1 MKPSPEQLT
10 RLKAYYE
17 AKLFGQV
24 EINAV
29 KHKVQDGRGVFVLL
43 DARDRES
50 FLAGP
55 IRGALSVPL
64 DQAPEA
70 VKLLA
75 RDRQYVRYCWRHTR
89 HLPARLALQLGAR
102 GSVPSAMNAS
112 RRQW

>member
-1 MKPSPEQLT
+1 QLT
-10 RLKAYYE
+10 RLKAYYD

-50 FLAGP
+50 FLAGH

-64 DQAPEA
+64 DQAAEA
-70 VKLLA
+70 VKILA
-75 RDRQYVRYCWRHTR
+75 GDRQYVTYCWSHTW
-89 HLPARLALQLGAR
+89 HLSARLARQLVER
-102 GSVPSAMNAS
+102 GVLAPGK
-112 RRQW
+112 